1 MSIFTRIIQGFL
13 ILLPII
19 ILGWLGV
26 QNFVPSGTF
35 SISHSVHE
43 TSSFM
48 DGLAPHDRVSLV
60 KKDEQGDWM
69 QTIFKDPVFFFVHPH
84 RTFDTVDATVTFK
97 NNGTPIVEFG
107 ALAATSPDRY
117 VLEPLQN
124 LIIDES
130 SWPRI
135 TDGDLMLL
143 QRTSKYKTVTD
154 FLARPPSREEIAT
167 YQTSLTAPF
176 RLPNYTASTITQ
188 TIPVSLRGSVSIKT
202 YVKNEPLSY
211 VFSYT
216 DMNRDSGSDPVT
228 VYVTDETG
236 QPILSL
242 GSDDDGNTSSNVR
255 GSVLKTLTIKTA
267 PLPEGVYKIDLHAGR
282 DIFVRSIQT
291 TQQKM
296 VFLNGVYLGDESGYH
311 DTFAPVRFWTE
322 AKRLSMQ
329 TRHAESVQTVK
340 IGSQSLLILAPYK
353 LTTTAIKDPGLVS
366 VYVTKGD
373 VEVVTDAPVA
383 FSPAQYFRP
392 DPVRL
397 LPHTDLDQL
406 HVNYILAR
414 YTPPVVKDGWSV
426 ATVHLD
432 ARQLWLSNNRWKF
445 TFSTPEIEELKTSVD
460 VKQIDLVMKRPPV
473 SWWNSVFQAF
483 SLGSGAQ

>member
-1 MSIFTRIIQGFL
+1 MNIFTRIIQGIL
-13 ILLPII
+13 ILVPII

-35 SISHSVHE
+35 TVRHSVHDS
-43 TSSFM
+43 SSFM

-60 KKDEQGDWM
+60 KKDEKGNWM
-69 QTIFKDPVFFFVHPH
+69 QTIFKDPVFFFVNPH

-97 NNGTPIVEFG
+97 NTDTPIVEFG
-107 ALAATSPDRY
+107 ALSATNPERY

-130 SWPRI
+130 TWPRVV
-135 TDGDLMLL
+135 DGELILL
-143 QRTSKYKTVTD
+143 QRTPTYKTVND
-154 FLARPPSREEIAT
+154 FLARPPSRDEIAT
-167 YQTSLTAPF
+167 YHTSLTAPF
-176 RLPNYTASTITQ
+176 RLPNYVASTVAQ

-202 YVKNEPLSY
+202 YVKNEPLNF
-211 VFSYT
+211 VFSYM
-216 DMNRDSGSDPVT
+216 DMNRDKGSDPVT
-228 VYVTDETG
+228 VYVTNETG

-242 GSDDDGNTSSNVR
+242 GADDDGNTSSNVR
-255 GSVLKTLTIKTA
+255 GSVMKTVTIQTA
-267 PLPEGVYKIDLHAGR
+267 SLPEGVYKIDLHTGR

-296 VFLNGVYLGDESGYH
+296 VFLNGVYLGDKSGYQE
-311 DTFAPVRFWTE
+311 TFAPVRFWTE

-329 TRHAESVQTVK
+329 TRHAESVQTVR
-340 IGSQSLLILAPYK
+340 IGSQSLLIPAPYK
-353 LTTTAIKDPGLVS
+353 LTTTAIKDPGLVA
-366 VYVTKGD
+366 VHVTKGD

-397 LPHTDLDQL
+397 LPHTDLDRL

-414 YTPPVVKDGWSV
+414 YTSPTVQDGWSV
-426 ATVHLD
+426 ATVPLD
-432 ARQLWLSNNRWKF
+432 AHQLLLTNNRWKF

-460 VKQIDLVMKRPPV
+460 VKSIDLVMKRAPIDWYKKLFP
-473 SWWNSVFQAF
+473 
-483 SLGSGAQ
+483 